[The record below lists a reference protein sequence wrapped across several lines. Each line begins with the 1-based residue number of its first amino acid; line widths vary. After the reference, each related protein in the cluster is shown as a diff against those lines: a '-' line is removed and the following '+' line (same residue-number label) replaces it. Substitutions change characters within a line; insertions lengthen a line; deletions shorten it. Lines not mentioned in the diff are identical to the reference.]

1 MKYVVRDPSADDG
14 ELLATSTEDGRV
26 IFYSTKK
33 LRKPED
39 DSESTIPYAEP
50 VAQLGGKP
58 SGLPGR
64 VKDFE
69 IISLRDEPAG
79 EEDDLLVVTGGSD
92 GTVRAWQ
99 LHGNELVGSNS
110 SKGSKAG
117 STRQVGKLLGS
128 YDTGDRITCLKAFV
142 MLPSEDPST
151 LEDSETEKIESDT
164 ESDGSDDE

>member
-14 ELLATSTEDGRV
+14 ELLAISTEDGRV
-26 IFYSTKK
+26 IFYSTSK

-39 DSESTIPYAEP
+39 ESESTVPYAEP

-58 SGLPGR
+58 CGLPGR

-69 IISLRDEPAG
+69 ILSLRDEPAG
-79 EEDDLLVVTGGSD
+79 GKDDFLVVTGSSD
-92 GTVRAWQ
+92 GTVRVWK
-99 LHGNELVGSNS
+99 LNGNDLAGASS
-110 SKGSKAG
+110 SKGSKDGNAP
-117 STRQVGKLLGS
+117 QVGKVLGS
-128 YDTGDRITCLKAFV
+128 YETGDRITCMKAFV

-164 ESDGSDDE
+164 ESDGSDE